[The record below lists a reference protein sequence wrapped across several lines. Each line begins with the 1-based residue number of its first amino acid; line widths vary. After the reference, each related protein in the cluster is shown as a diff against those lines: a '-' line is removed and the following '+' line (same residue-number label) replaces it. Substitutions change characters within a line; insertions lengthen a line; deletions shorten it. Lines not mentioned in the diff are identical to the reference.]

1 MVAAH
6 ERRMN
11 RTVYK
16 LLTGYLLRSVW
27 LYGLLGL
34 VQFCI
39 TELYWVRGS
48 MRVTAPAAL
57 LGLWGIAAAIN
68 AQSLVWRSLP
78 LNARDASVFRWWAIA
93 GAPGVFLTLIDA
105 ITWASQRT
113 ASRLPAPT
121 LDALLQSL
129 LMGWAAVGV
138 VAALPVVG
146 RRIRG
151 RFVLRAATVLVA
163 AYALWLIYG
172 LPTYSASPVVSMAF
186 AAIGLGSLASSATQ
200 AARGKLWRW
209 PDLLNRSAKPQRQ
222 SALWIGPRFGI
233 NAILIPLLKRSAGFA
248 LMATGSIVLLYR
260 IFPGAGAILFWSYF
274 IAISTTGFLLTF
286 QVRSAIQTLR
296 ILPLSAKQL
305 AGMLQFY
312 GALPGFATLAL
323 ALLANSTLLHVK
335 LDPAEFATFA
345 LIIVASQ
352 ALPIRPAV
360 PRATGPVFRKWL
372 PLFQRT
378 FLPAYMGFLV
388 LNFGGMFS
396 RWWWFKWPLI
406 GTGVVLCFVGYYTL
420 VHQLRSGIRPS
431 SNETFFSAP

>member
-1 MVAAH
+1 
-6 ERRMN
+6 MN

-27 LYGLLGL
+27 LYGFLGL
-34 VQFCI
+34 VQFCM
-39 TELYWVRGS
+39 TELYWVRGFA
-48 MRVTAPAAL
+48 RVTVPAAL
-57 LGLWGIAAAIN
+57 LGLWGIATAIN
-68 AQSLVWRSLP
+68 AQSPVWRSLP
-78 LNARDASVFRWWAIA
+78 LSARDASVFRWWAIA
-93 GAPGVFLTLIDA
+93 GAPAVFLTLVDL
-105 ITWASQRT
+105 ITWASQLT

-121 LDALLQSL
+121 VDALLQSV
-129 LMGWAAVGV
+129 LMAWAAIGIL
-138 VAALPVVG
+138 AALPAVG
-146 RRIRG
+146 ARIRG
-151 RFVLRAATVLVA
+151 RFAVRTSSVLVA
-163 AYALWLIYG
+163 AYALWLVYG
-172 LPTYSASPVVSMAF
+172 PPTYSASPTASMAF
-186 AAIGLGSLASSATQ
+186 AAIGLGSLIFSGAR

-209 PDLLNRSAKPQRQ
+209 PDVLNRSAKPQRQ
-222 SALWIGPRFGI
+222 SALWSVGPRFGV

-248 LMATGSIVLLYR
+248 VMAAGSIVLLYR

-286 QVRSAIQTLR
+286 QIRSAIQTLR

-345 LIIVASQ
+345 LIIIASQ

-378 FLPAYMGFLV
+378 FLPAYLGFVV

-396 RWWWFKWPLI
+396 QWWWFRWPLI
-406 GTGVVLCFVGYYTL
+406 GAGIVMCFVGYYAL
-420 VHQLRSGIRPS
+420 VMQLRSGIRPS
-431 SNETFFSAP
+431 SNETFFSAR